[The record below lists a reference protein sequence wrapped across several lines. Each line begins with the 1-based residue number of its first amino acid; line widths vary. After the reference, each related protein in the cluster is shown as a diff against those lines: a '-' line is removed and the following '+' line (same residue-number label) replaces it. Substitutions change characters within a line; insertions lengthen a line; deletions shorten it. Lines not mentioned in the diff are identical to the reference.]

1 MDGTSLASSRSF
13 YESLLCQHQAVL
25 VSVVQGCGGL
35 PQGGARGQGCR
46 GAKAGGEGAEEV
58 YTAALAALCHVAPRE
73 TCCQPAKHQ
82 VALYVTERLLAKEVG
97 RGTGG
102 FLDGLQDTG
111 LTLDTLKVLYSC
123 CNVSRDACQLVVDEV
138 LQNILSM
145 LEKQVSPDDPVQCHN
160 LELSLYLLSVLVIQL
175 ECVPDLLQ
183 QSAGMISSI
192 LLRSPAHMSAASLLW
207 MELTSRGCALELH
220 LEDFLPAA
228 LITLMSAVPLPIT
241 PPGHLGRFDALLTL
255 LLQFVSQGAAA
266 DLLHSELWPS
276 LWQRVAFAL
285 HLPLDRPIMEGETPR
300 AGRATPTPDWISLSP
315 SGLLAFLTIAT
326 HVFTAAP
333 SQCIAL
339 MSSPTSVVLTTLGHL
354 LTEQFLHHLDQR
366 LGAMGELPQD
376 CGWWLVLRV
385 CQLLCFP
392 FAVDVEE
399 PLLTDVLRAFLEVEV
414 VPHLALMTLSALHP
428 RILTCPSPSCAAC
441 LSAGPPSSPS
451 CSPSR
456 AGGWGIGASRPEGRV
471 GEGGGVRR

>member
-1 MDGTSLASSRSF
+1 
-13 YESLLCQHQAVL
+13 
-25 VSVVQGCGGL
+25 
-35 PQGGARGQGCR
+35 
-46 GAKAGGEGAEEV
+46 
-58 YTAALAALCHVAPRE
+58 
-73 TCCQPAKHQ
+73 
-82 VALYVTERLLAKEVG
+82 
-97 RGTGG
+97 
-102 FLDGLQDTG
+102 
-111 LTLDTLKVLYSC
+111 
-123 CNVSRDACQLVVDEV
+123 
-138 LQNILSM
+138 M

-192 LLRSPAHMSAASLLW
+192 LLRSPAHTSAASLLW

-315 SGLLAFLTIAT
+315 SGFLAFLTIAT

-366 LGAMGELPQD
+366 LGAVGELPQD

-392 FAVDVEE
+392 FAVDVEG

-414 VPHLALMTLSALHP
+414 VPHLALMTLSRPPPPDPDLP
-428 RILTCPSPSCAAC
+428 
-441 LSAGPPSSPS
+441 LSLLCRLSLCGPPFISQLLSQS
-451 CSPSR
+451 GR
-456 AGGWGIGASRPEGRV
+456 GLGAGSQPCPEGR
-471 GEGGGVRR
+471 EGGGGGLRR